1 MLVKLA
7 LWSLSEKKKNW
18 LIESWCYPTPTD
30 YLYLLALFRRTL
42 DNKCSEIKGS
52 KMYFYVYK
60 HVLVRMY
67 MYYSMHGYLQRPEEF
82 VGSPG
87 IRAME
92 GCTISWVLEAEPGS
106 SSKATSALN
115 CLIISP
121 FPRINFLNVYFFF
134 LFSLVTQ
141 GLTLRVRLAS
151 KTCSC
156 LPFLDF
162 RVLVLK
168 VLISN

>member
-1 MLVKLA
+1 MHLCSFCIWEYARETGTVKSV
-7 LWSLSEKKKNW
+7 WKKKELTYWVLMLSHTHW
-18 LIESWCYPTPTD
+18 LSVFFSFISKNTGH
-30 YLYLLALFRRTL
+30 LFQ
-42 DNKCSEIKGS
+42 CSEIKGL
-52 KMYFYVYK
+52 KMYFYVS
-60 HVLVRMY
+60 MY

-92 GCTISWVLEAEPGS
+92 GCTISWVLETEPGS
-106 SSKATSALN
+106 SSRATSALN

-134 LFSLVTQ
+134 FFSLVTQ

-162 RVLVLK
+162 HVLVL
-168 VLISN
+168 